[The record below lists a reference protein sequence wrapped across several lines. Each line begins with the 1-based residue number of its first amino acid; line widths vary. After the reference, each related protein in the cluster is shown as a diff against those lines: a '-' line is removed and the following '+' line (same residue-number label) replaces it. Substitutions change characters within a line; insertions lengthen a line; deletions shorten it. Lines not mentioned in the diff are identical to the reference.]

1 MYKKL
6 CCVHSTHSLP
16 VLEMI
21 QYAVSVSENDT
32 DVVDLVCV
40 IEVLSAW
47 GPLHRRCYQKDRQIK
62 QNRYHHLYCTTTI
75 KYKSVMYATY
85 VKPTRSGR
93 TREQDYFRKTHAKPF
108 FGAEQLRYLYSAQ
121 NYVRCQYGS
130 SCSLSIFYSN
140 VPKTQQRQRTH

>member
-1 MYKKL
+1 MQFQFLKTTLTSSTSSALLKFCLPGDLCIVAAIKK
-6 CCVHSTHSLP
+6 
-16 VLEMI
+16 
-21 QYAVSVSENDT
+21 T
-32 DVVDLVCV
+32 DK
-40 IEVLSAW
+40 SN
-47 GPLHRRCYQKDRQIK
+47 K